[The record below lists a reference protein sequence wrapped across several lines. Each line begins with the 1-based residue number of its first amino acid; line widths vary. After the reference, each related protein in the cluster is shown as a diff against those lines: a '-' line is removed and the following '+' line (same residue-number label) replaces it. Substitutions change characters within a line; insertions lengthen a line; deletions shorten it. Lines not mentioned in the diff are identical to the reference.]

1 MKLYRGHV
9 NNPTKFGLRRVIKV
23 NLMTD
28 WLKMGKKEY
37 NLETVTLTNVV
48 CIVKI

>member
-1 MKLYRGHV
+1 MLTIQQNLGYVRW
-9 NNPTKFGLRRVIKV
+9 RVIKV

>member
-1 MKLYRGHV
+1 MLTIQQNLGYVHWG
-9 NNPTKFGLRRVIKV
+9 VIKV
-23 NLMTD
+23 NQMTD

-37 NLETVTLTNVV
+37 NLETMTLTNVV

>member
-1 MKLYRGHV
+1 MLTIRQNLGYVH
-9 NNPTKFGLRRVIKV
+9 KV
-23 NLMTD
+23 NQMTD

-37 NLETVTLTNVV
+37 NLETITLTNVV